1 MMVLCIPQVE
11 VGKAQDAIVPVKMPE
26 MDDSFRTPDIHGNG
40 MAAAN
45 TEFPVQVGGGAGK
58 GSRFRAVRR
67 GKLRL

>member
-1 MMVLCIPQVE
+1 MCCIPQVE

-26 MDDSFRTPDIHGNG
+26 LDDSFRTPDIHGNG

-45 TEFPVQVGGGAGK
+45 TKFPVQVGGETRK
-58 GSRFRAVRR
+58 GLGFRAVWR